1 MTTLATIDHIIK
13 IRRHYILI
21 KKIMKKQSLNKGHS
35 YVVCT
40 FFLFT
45 FDEILDS
52 MTMTMTQNKKNCN
65 NKFHDDNNDA

>member
-1 MTTLATIDHIIK
+1 
-13 IRRHYILI
+13 
-21 KKIMKKQSLNKGHS
+21 MKKQSLIKGHS
-35 YVVCT
+35 YVVCI

-65 NKFHDDNNDA
+65 IKFHDDNNDA